1 MGWRHAQL
9 QSWII
14 VLNTPA
20 QLLLPTAAH
29 ILASPAWQAGA
40 AVRSAAL
47 CFTKLFVYCSNPG
60 CHHDTNRLPDEVTY
74 NDLLS

>member
-29 ILASPAWQAGA
+29 ILASPA
-40 AVRSAAL
+40 
-47 CFTKLFVYCSNPG
+47 
-60 CHHDTNRLPDEVTY
+60 
-74 NDLLS
+74 